1 MLSEIR
7 QRENE
12 YCIFSFILGV
22 KLMKIESRRWLT
34 EAEGGEVGEILRC
47 WSKGPNIQ
55 LYNG

>member
-1 MLSEIR
+1 
-7 QRENE
+7 
-12 YCIFSFILGV
+12 
-22 KLMKIESRRWLT
+22 MKIESRRWLT